1 MQRKPFLQRL
11 KHPSK
16 MVAGVIVRLYRL
28 FPNDKIYLKLIYR
41 LYMGRKLDLKNPK
54 TFSEKIQ
61 WLKLYDRRPEYTIM
75 VDKYTVKQ
83 YVAERIGE
91 EYIIPTI
98 GVWESPEKIDWDSL
112 PQKFVL
118 KTTHGGGGGGVI
130 VCKNKSSINREKVV
144 RRLKKQMRT
153 NIYGTLREW
162 PYRNVKPRIIA
173 EELIESRQTPKDL
186 PDYKFFCFN
195 GKAKYCQV
203 ISNRSGVMSIDFF
216 DMEWNHQPFHE
227 PKIYPFAADLP
238 TKPQNFE
245 KMESAANM
253 LAKGKDFVRVDF
265 YDIGEFFYF
274 GEITFYP
281 STGMGGFDPDDY
293 DLILGKMIELPG
305 EKRGGG
311 IINLLW
317 GDCSVQNA
325 NGSFDHGLMDY
336 KIFCFHGIPKIIK
349 VNYDTKTDYHSN
361 WYDLDWKYLGSTTEN
376 DPTDADV
383 QIPCP
388 IGYDKMILL
397 AEKLS
402 NGMPFVRVDFYN
414 VWGMIKFGEM
424 TFFPGSGFEKFV
436 PESFDYDLG
445 KMIKL

>member
-112 PQKFVL
+112 PDKFVL
-118 KTTHGGGGGGVI
+118 KVTHGGGGGGI
-130 VCKNKSSINREKVV
+130 IICKDKKRLNKARAINM
-144 RRLKKQMRT
+144 LKKAMKV
-153 NIYGTLREW
+153 NIYGKYREW
-162 PYRNVKPRIIA
+162 PYKNVPMRIIA
-173 EELIESRQTPKDL
+173 EQLLE
-186 PDYKFFCFN
+186 
-195 GKAKYCQV
+195 
-203 ISNRSGVMSIDFF
+203 
-216 DMEWNHQPFHE
+216 
-227 PKIYPFAADLP
+227 
-238 TKPQNFE
+238 E
-245 KMESAANM
+245 KNE
-253 LAKGKDFVRVDF
+253 
-265 YDIGEFFYF
+265 
-274 GEITFYP
+274 
-281 STGMGGFDPDDY
+281 
-293 DLILGKMIELPG
+293 
-305 EKRGGG
+305 
-311 IINLLW
+311 
-317 GDCSVQNA
+317 
-325 NGSFDHGLMDY
+325 HGLMDY